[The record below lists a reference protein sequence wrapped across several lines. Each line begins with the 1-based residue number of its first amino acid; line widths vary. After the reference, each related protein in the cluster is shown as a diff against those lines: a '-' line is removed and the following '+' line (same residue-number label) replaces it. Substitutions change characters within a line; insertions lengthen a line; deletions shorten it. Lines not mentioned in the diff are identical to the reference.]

1 MIERIKQAKTISI
14 EKGGE
19 LPELKSLNEE
29 WNWHLSTSAIQGR
42 KVGDIIGSNI
52 TAIDVDEG
60 FNMPIRL
67 IGIPNSK
74 IIKHSQHMSLK
85 EIAGDNSVTPNL
97 TFEQLGI
104 LESEKMSDDEKYP
117 FVKGKGKLK
126 EAIAI
131 CEMVAMSYQLPFK
144 KDMVKKI
151 FEGQFRKGKDLSLDL
166 IAGVCEVMGLD
177 SQLAATKTDFARS
190 IEGPVVLFL
199 DGICCM
205 LWKEK
210 ENL

>member
-1 MIERIKQAKTISI
+1 M
-14 EKGGE
+14 
-19 LPELKSLNEE
+19 
-29 WNWHLSTSAIQGR
+29 
-42 KVGDIIGSNI
+42 
-52 TAIDVDEG
+52 
-60 FNMPIRL
+60 
-67 IGIPNSK
+67 
-74 IIKHSQHMSLK
+74 
-85 EIAGDNSVTPNL
+85 
-97 TFEQLGI
+97 
-104 LESEKMSDDEKYP
+104 
-117 FVKGKGKLK
+117 K

-205 LWKEK
+205 LYGSEK